1 MWAVR
6 IGKLE
11 DSSLIGVRLGT
22 MLAVVV
28 ACARLSLTLRYRQN
42 SRMFNGHL
50 FVVHA
55 GQLQAAKLTLTGPK
69 CRTVTVPCE
78 VISPRAA
85 FSAYERLSWLVRG

>member
-1 MWAVR
+1 MLAVR

-28 ACARLSLTLRYRQN
+28 AAPGYFLRYGTAKKPEDVQR
-42 SRMFNGHL
+42 HL

-78 VISPRAA
+78 VVSPQAA